1 MKIASPAFNENAK
14 IPKIYSKLGGKQRPP
29 LEISDV
35 PANTKSLVI
44 ICHDPDAPV
53 RDGFYHWTVW
63 NVPGKT
69 AEIAGESLPADA
81 VEGITSWGRPGWN
94 GPQPPFG
101 THRYQFYVYALGTTL
116 DLPSDTKPK
125 ELIAALTPH
134 IISQA
139 VLTGKFGVF
148 DILRHG

>member
-1 MKIASPAFNENAK
+1 MKIFSPAFSENAK
-14 IPKIYSKLGGKQRPP
+14 IQKIYSKLGGNQRPP
-29 LEISDV
+29 LEINDA
-35 PANTKSLVI
+35 PTDAKSLVAV
-44 ICHDPDAPV
+44 CPDPDAPG

-63 NVPGKT
+63 NVPTGT
-69 AEIAGESLPADA
+69 TEITSESLPAGA
-81 VEGITSWGRPGWN
+81 VEGVTSWGRPGWG

-101 THRYQFYVYALGTTL
+101 THRYQFYVYALDTTL

-134 IISQA
+134 TISQA

-148 DILRHG
+148 DILRRS